1 MNNASKGRCVTI
13 TPSDKNK
20 CFQGFCEP
28 LESYCI
34 PFLHPYHCGMDLN
47 APESP
52 CGDWLHAGENLRRLK
67 TSGVYYVHA
76 RRGGKQF
83 RRSLHTTDPKTAR
96 RKKDDFMR
104 ELDRLAS
111 AEAAQIT
118 FEELAAR
125 WLETERHTL
134 KESSAHRRSVC
145 VKAIAPA
152 FLGLQIRNIT
162 ARHCESW
169 AVTRSKE
176 IAAATFAKEL
186 ETMRGAFGY
195 ATEQGLIIRDPSA
208 KIKRPKIR
216 NKPPAVP
223 TREQF
228 QNLVASIRSEPQG
241 KGDEGALLVE
251 LLAYSGMRLNEAL
264 SLRWRDVNFSGGV
277 FTVTGGVRGTK
288 NAEQRTVPMSH
299 EINALLLR
307 LKRERGKAEPDALIV
322 RTATARQCIQ
332 TACRNLGFPNFT
344 HHSLRHYFGSCA
356 IELKIDPTAAS
367 GWMGHKDG
375 GGLLLK
381 RYAHLRMSH
390 SKEQMRNV
398 FFGVKPPPGF
408 SKTPAGI
415 RTRHRN
421 RRAPAPIPLGL

>member
-1 MNNASKGRCVTI
+1 
-13 TPSDKNK
+13 
-20 CFQGFCEP
+20 
-28 LESYCI
+28 
-34 PFLHPYHCGMDLN
+34 MDLN

-52 CGDWLHAGENLRRLK
+52 HGDWLHAGENLRRRIS
-67 TSGVYYVHA
+67 SGVYYGFAKRH
-76 RRGGKQF
+76 GKQKSV
-83 RRSLHTTDPKTAR
+83 SLKTTEKATAKR
-96 RKKDDFMR
+96 MLKDWLA

-118 FEELAAR
+118 FEELGAR
-125 WLETERHTL
+125 WLEVERHTL
-134 KESSAHRRSVC
+134 KESSARRRAGCIKSV
-145 VKAIAPA
+145 APA

-176 IAAATFAKEL
+176 AAAATFAKEL
-186 ETMRGAFGY
+186 ETMRGAFRY
-195 ATEQGLIIRDPSA
+195 ATEQGFIIRDPSA
-208 KIKRPKIR
+208 KIKRPKVR

-228 QNLVASIRSEPQG
+228 QSLVASIRSEPQG
-241 KGDEGALLVE
+241 KGNDGADLVE

-277 FTVTGGVRGTK
+277 FTVTGGERGTK

-421 RRAPAPIPLGL
+421 RRAPAPIPLGNSDATPEAANQSAHAN